1 MRNLIFLLVWM
12 FMVGDSLTQDSEVS
26 KRRHEW
32 LGYLDKVAKPVLS
45 NLAAD
50 KLKEVMPVVLSSNV
64 DNKEVRSKV
73 AYLEAF
79 ARTLCGIAP
88 WLQLEEGD
96 VKEKSLRNE
105 YRTLSLKALS
115 NAVNPKAKDY
125 MEWKGGQPLVD
136 ASFLAYALVRCP
148 WLWENSE
155 AATKQDIQDA
165 FLVTRNTVPAYSNW
179 LLFTAMIETFFCKY
193 KLPYDKVRID
203 FAVKEFA
210 NHWYTGDGMYAD
222 GNQFHLDYYN
232 SYVIQPYLQSI
243 ITIANE
249 QSGMYKG
256 YAIKLDTICKRYAVI
271 QERFINADGSFPAI
285 GRSICYRGG
294 AFHHLANMALL
305 QRLPQELSAPQV
317 REGLKAVIKRTL
329 DAKNSFTQSGWL
341 NIGLAGL
348 QPDLAERYINTGS
361 VYLCSQIFLPLGL
374 SPNNDFWVKPD
385 MPWTALKIWNGENV
399 KADHALD

>member
-12 FMVGDSLTQDSEVS
+12 FMVGDSLAQDSEVS
-26 KRRHEW
+26 KRRHVW
-32 LGYLDKVAKPVLS
+32 LGYLDKVARPVLS
-45 NLAAD
+45 NLATD
-50 KLKEVMPVVLSSNV
+50 KLKEVMPVILPPNV

-88 WLQLEEGD
+88 WLQLDEGD
-96 VKEKSLRNE
+96 AKEKYLRNE

-136 ASFLAYALVRCP
+136 ASFLAFALVRCP

-155 AATKQDIQDA
+155 AATKQNIQNA
-165 FLVTRNTVPAYSNW
+165 FLVTRNTVPVYSNW

-193 KLPYDKVRID
+193 NLPYDKVRIE
-203 FAVKEFA
+203 FAVKEFT

-249 QSGMYKG
+249 QSGVYKS
-256 YAIKLDTICKRYAVI
+256 YANKLDTICKRYAVI
-271 QERFINADGSFPAI
+271 QERLINNDGSFPAI

-305 QRLPQELSAPQV
+305 QRLPQELSPSQI
-317 REGLKAVIKRTL
+317 REALMAVIKKTM
-329 DAKNSFTQSGWL
+329 DAKNTFTPAGWV
-341 NIGLAGL
+341 NIGLAGS

-361 VYLCSQIFLPLGL
+361 IYLCSQIFLPLGL
-374 SPNNDFWVKPD
+374 SPTSDFWTKPD
-385 MPWTALKIWNGENV
+385 MPWTSLKIWNGENV